1 MSVPESRPAMPTCIA
16 SGHPRVHRRGPQLR
30 PLRSSLVPHDG
41 NQRSQRTPRLVAVV
55 AGLLGLL
62 LCATVPLLP
71 VKQTTAAV
79 LWPQGSTD
87 GHATQITAPLV
98 SGAPRALDI
107 SIPCSAIATLPTD
120 GGLVLSTLPAGGVD
134 TGKDGLF
141 VRADK
146 NTVVVAFRDTVSAV
160 AQRPAVAAGACSVL
174 HIWADADVAGAD
186 FVGIPGASGML
197 PSEKKPQV
205 GGIFTDLKVAAQPGL
220 SARIDVDTRFITAPT
235 AIKKIVMVT
244 GALAVLVAIMAL
256 AVLDRHSRGSTLVN
270 WRSPIALLSRYRP
283 GAHWATWWRVGIATW
298 LADAAVIA
306 TLLLWHVIGAT
317 SSDDG
322 YNLTIAR
329 VAPKAGY
336 VANYY
341 RYFGTTEAPFDWDLA
356 VLSKLASVSTAGV
369 WMRIPATL
377 AGIVCWLIIS
387 HWVLRRLGPGRG
399 GLAANRVA
407 VFTAGAVFLAAW
419 LPFNNGL
426 RPEPLIALGVVVTW
440 MLVERAIAVRGVAP
454 AAVAIVVAMLTA
466 TLAPQGV
473 IAVAA
478 LLTGA
483 RAIARTIRRRRE
495 TDGLLAPLA
504 VLAASFS
511 LITVVGFR
519 SQTLATVAESAR
531 IKYKVGPTIAWY
543 QDWLRYYFLTVESN
557 PDGSMA
563 RRFAVLVLLLCLFG
577 MLVVLLRRG
586 GVPGLASGPAWRL
599 IGTTAVGL
607 LLLMFT
613 PTKWAVQFGAFASLA
628 GALGAVT
635 AFAFARIRL
644 PSRRNLTLYVTALL
658 FVLAWA
664 TSGINGWFYVGNYG
678 VPWFDIQPVVAIHPV
693 TTMFLTLSIL
703 TGLLAAWQHFR
714 MDYAGHTEVKDNR
727 RNRVLASTPLLVVAT
742 IMVLGEVASLAKGAA
757 VRYPLYTTA
766 KANLAALSSGLS
778 PSSCAM
784 ADDVLT
790 EPDPNVGLLQPVPGQ
805 TFGPDGPL
813 GGSNPVGFKPEGVGD
828 DLRSYPVV
836 TKPGVVNSD
845 ASPNKPNAAMSDSA
859 GTAGG
864 KGPVGVNG
872 SNVALPFGLDPARTP
887 VMGSYGENSLAATAT
902 SAWYQLPPRTP
913 DRPLVVVSATGAIWS
928 YKEDG
933 TFTYGQSLKL
943 QWGVTRPDGTTQP
956 LNEVQPIDIGPE
968 PAWRNLRFPL
978 TWAPPEANVAR
989 IVAYDPNLSADQWFA
1004 FTPPRVPVLQT
1015 LQQLIGSRTPV
1026 LMDIATAANFP
1037 CQRPFSEH
1045 LGVAELPEYRI
1056 LPNQKQLV
1064 VSSNEWGSAEGGGPF
1079 LFTEALLRASTVP
1092 TYLRNDWYRDWGAI
1106 ERYERLVPAD
1116 KAPNAVITQGR
1127 TVVNGWTRHG
1137 PIRPL
1142 P

>member
-1 MSVPESRPAMPTCIA
+1 LI
-16 SGHPRVHRRGPQLR
+16 
-30 PLRSSLVPHDG
+30 
-41 NQRSQRTPRLVAVV
+41 AVV
-55 AGLLGLL
+55 AGIAGLM
-62 LCATVPLLP
+62 LCALVPLLP
-71 VKQTTAAV
+71 VKQTTATV
-79 LWPQGSTD
+79 VWPQGTTD
-87 GHATQITAPLV
+87 GHVTQVTAPLV

-107 SIPCSAIATLPTD
+107 SIPCSAIATLPPN
-120 GGLVLSTLPAGGVD
+120 GGLVVSTLPAGGVD
-134 TGKDGLF
+134 TGKNGLF

-146 NTVVVAFRDTVSAV
+146 DVVVVAFRDTVAAV
-160 AQRPAVAAGACSVL
+160 APRPAVAAGACSVL
-174 HIWADADVAGAD
+174 HVWSDVGAAGAD
-186 FVGIPGASGML
+186 FVGIPGAAGVL

-205 GGIFTDLKVAAQPGL
+205 GGIFTDLKVPPQPGL
-220 SARIDVDTRFITAPT
+220 SARVDVDTRFITAPT
-235 AIKKIVMVT
+235 ALKKIVM
-244 GALAVLVAIMAL
+244 ALGVLSVLVAVVAM
-256 AVLDRHSRGSTLVN
+256 AVLDRRSRGGDLRVN
-270 WRSPIALLSRYRP
+270 WRSPIAWLARYRP
-283 GAHWATWWRVGIATW
+283 RAHRASWWRVGVATW
-298 LADAAVIA
+298 VADVGVIG
-306 TLLLWHVIGAT
+306 TLLVWHVIGAT

-329 VAPKAGY
+329 VAPQAGY

-341 RYFGTTEAPFDWDLA
+341 RFFGTTDAPFDWYLSL
-356 VLSKLASVSTAGV
+356 LSKFASVSTAGV

-377 AGIVCWLIIS
+377 AGIACWLIIG
-387 HWVLRRLGPGRG
+387 HCMLRRLGPGRG
-399 GLAANRVA
+399 GLGSNRVA
-407 VFTAGAVFLAAW
+407 VLTAGAVFLAAW

-426 RPEPLIALGVVVTW
+426 RPEPLIALGVLLTW
-440 MLVERAIAVRGVAP
+440 MLVERAIGLRRIAP
-454 AAVAIVVAMLTA
+454 AAVAIFVAMLSA
-466 TLAPQGV
+466 ALAPQGL

-483 RAIARTIRRRRE
+483 RAVAQAIRRRRA

-504 VLAASFS
+504 VLAASLA
-511 LITVVGFR
+511 LILVVVFR
-519 SQTLATVAESAR
+519 SETLATVAESAR

-543 QDWLRYYFLTVESN
+543 QDFLRYYFLTVESN

-586 GVPGLASGPAWRL
+586 GVPGLAAGPAWRL

-607 LLLMFT
+607 LLLTFT
-613 PTKWAVQFGAFASLA
+613 PTKWAVQFGAFAGLA

-635 AFAFARIRL
+635 AFAFARIGL
-644 PSRRNLTLYVTALL
+644 HSRRNLTLYVTALL

-678 VPWFDIQPVVAIHPV
+678 VPWYDIQPVIASHPV
-693 TTMFLTLSIL
+693 TSMFLTLSIV
-703 TGLLAAWQHFR
+703 TGLLAGWQHFR

-742 IMVLGEVASLAKGAA
+742 IMVLGEVGSLAKGA
-757 VRYPLYTTA
+757 VFRYPLYTTA
-766 KANLAALSSGLS
+766 KANLAAISSGLS
-778 PSSCAM
+778 PTSCAM
-784 ADDVLT
+784 GDDVLV
-790 EPDPNVGLLQPVPGQ
+790 EPDPNAGLLQPVPGQ
-805 TFGPDGPL
+805 QFGPAGPL
-813 GGSNPVGFKPEGVGD
+813 GGVNPVGFKPEGVGD

-845 ASPNKPNAAMSDSA
+845 ASPNKPNATMSDSA

-864 KGPVGVNG
+864 KGPAGVNG
-872 SNVALPFGLDPARTP
+872 SHVALPFGLDPARTP

-913 DRPLVVVSATGAIWS
+913 DRPLVVVSAAGAIWS

-933 TFTYGQSLKL
+933 TFTYGQQLKL
-943 QWGVTRPDGTTQP
+943 QWGVTRPDGSTQP
-956 LNEVQPIDIGPE
+956 LAEVQPIDIGPE

-989 IVAYDPNLSADQWFA
+989 IVAYDPNLSSEQWFA

-1045 LGVAELPEYRI
+1045 LGVAELPGYRI
-1056 LPNQKQLV
+1056 LPDHKQTAA
-1064 VSSNEWGSAEGGGPF
+1064 SSNGWESSEAGGPF
-1079 LFTEALLRASTVP
+1079 LFTQAMLRTSTIS
-1092 TYLRNDWYRDWGAI
+1092 TYLRGDWYRDWGSV
-1106 ERYERLVPAD
+1106 EQYFPLVPAD
-1116 KAPNAVITQGR
+1116 QAPAAVVEQGVITVR
-1127 TVVNGWTRHG
+1127 GWTRQG
-1137 PIRPL
+1137 PIRAL

>member
-1 MSVPESRPAMPTCIA
+1 MP
-16 SGHPRVHRRGPQLR
+16 Q
-30 PLRSSLVPHDG
+30 DG
-41 NQRSQRTPRLVAVV
+41 NQRSPRIPRLVAVV
-55 AGLLGLL
+55 AGLVGVL
-62 LCATVPLLP
+62 LCVSVPLLP
-71 VKQTTAAV
+71 VKQTTATV
-79 LWPQGSTD
+79 LWPQGTAD
-87 GHATQITAPLV
+87 GHVTQITAPLV
-98 SGAPRALDI
+98 SGAPRVLDI
-107 SIPCSAIATLPTD
+107 SVPCSAMATLPPG
-120 GGLVLSTLPAGGVD
+120 GGLVVSTLPAGGMD
-134 TGKDGLF
+134 NGKNGLF

-146 NTVVVAFRDTVSAV
+146 DVVVVAFRDSVAAV
-160 AQRPAVAAGACSVL
+160 AQRSAIAAGGCSVL
-174 HIWADADVAGAD
+174 HVWADAGGAHAD
-186 FVGIPGASGML
+186 FVGIPGASGIL

-205 GGIFTDLKVAAQPGL
+205 GGIFTDLKVPPQPGL
-220 SARIDVDTRFITAPT
+220 SALVDVDTRFITAPT
-235 AIKKIVMVT
+235 AVKKVVMVV
-244 GALAVLVAIMAL
+244 GVLAVLIAILAMA
-256 AVLDRHSRGSTLVN
+256 ALDRHSRGEDTFIS
-270 WRSPIALLSRYRP
+270 WRSPIAWLSRYRP
-283 GAHWATWWRVGIATW
+283 QAHRATWWRVGAVTW
-298 LADAAVIA
+298 LTDVGVIG
-306 TLLLWHVIGAT
+306 TLLLWHVIGPT

-341 RYFGTTEAPFDWDLA
+341 RYFGTTEAPFDWYLA
-356 VLSKLASVSTAGV
+356 VLAKLASVSTAGV

-377 AGIVCWLIIS
+377 AGIACWLIIG
-387 HWVLRRLGPGRG
+387 HWMLRRLGPGRG
-399 GLAANRVA
+399 GLGTNRVA
-407 VFTAGAVFLAAW
+407 VLTAGAVFLAAW

-426 RPEPLIALGVVVTW
+426 RPEPLIALGVLVTW
-440 MLVERAIAVRGVAP
+440 MLVERAIALQRLAP
-454 AAVAIVVAMLTA
+454 AAVAIIVAMLTV
-466 TLAPQGV
+466 TLAPQGL

-483 RAIARTIRRRRE
+483 RAIETIIRRRRA

-504 VLAASFS
+504 VLAASLS
-511 LITVVGFR
+511 LILVVVFR
-519 SQTLATVAESAR
+519 SETLAAVAESAR

-543 QDWLRYYFLTVESN
+543 QDWLRYYVLTVESN
-557 PDGSMA
+557 PDGSMS

-586 GVPGLASGPAWRL
+586 RVPGLASGPAWRL

-607 LLLMFT
+607 LLLTFT
-613 PTKWAVQFGAFASLA
+613 PTKWAVQFGAFAGLA

-635 AFAFARIRL
+635 AFAVARIGL
-644 PSRRNLTLYVTALL
+644 HTRRNLTLYITALL

-678 VPWFDIQPVVAIHPV
+678 VPWYDIQPVIASHPV
-693 TTMFLTLSIL
+693 TSMFLTLSIL

-714 MDYAGHTEVKDNR
+714 MDYAGHTEVKNNR

-742 IMVLGEVASLAKGAA
+742 IMVLGDIGSLAKGAA

-766 KANLAALSSGLS
+766 KANLAAITSGLS
-778 PSSCAM
+778 PTSCAM

-790 EPDPNVGLLQPVPGQ
+790 EPDPNAGMLQPGPGQ

-813 GGSNPVGFKPEGVGD
+813 GGINPIGFKPEGVGD

-836 TKPGVVNSD
+836 TKPGVVNSTG
-845 ASPNKPNAAMSDSA
+845 SPNKPNATMSDSA

-872 SNVALPFGLDPARTP
+872 SHVALPFGLDPARTP

-913 DRPLVVVSATGAIWS
+913 DRPLVVVSAAGAIWS

-933 TFTYGQSLKL
+933 TFTYGQQLKL
-943 QWGVTRPDGTTQP
+943 QWGVARPDGTTQP
-956 LNEVQPIDIGPE
+956 LAEVYPIDIGPE

-989 IVAYDPNLSADQWFA
+989 IVAYDPNLSSEQWFA

-1015 LQQLIGSRTPV
+1015 LQQLIGSHTPV
-1026 LMDIATAANFP
+1026 LMDIATAANLP

-1045 LGVAELPEYRI
+1045 LGVAELPQYRI
-1056 LPNQKQLV
+1056 LPDHKQTAA
-1064 VSSNEWGSAEGGGPF
+1064 SSNGWEAGEDGGPF
-1079 LFTEALLRASTVP
+1079 LFTQALLRTSTVS
-1092 TYLRNDWYRDWGAI
+1092 TYLRGDWYRDWGSV
-1106 ERYERLVPAD
+1106 EEYHPLVPAD
-1116 KAPNAVITQGR
+1116 QAPAAVVEQGVITVR
-1127 TVVNGWTRHG
+1127 GWSRQG
-1137 PIRPL
+1137 PIRAL

>member
-1 MSVPESRPAMPTCIA
+1 MP
-16 SGHPRVHRRGPQLR
+16 Q
-30 PLRSSLVPHDG
+30 DG
-41 NQRSQRTPRLVAVV
+41 NQRSPRIPRLIAVV
-55 AGLLGLL
+55 AGLVGLL
-62 LCATVPLLP
+62 LCASVPLLP
-71 VKQTTAAV
+71 VNQTTATV
-79 LWPQGSTD
+79 LWPQGTAD
-87 GHATQITAPLV
+87 GHVTQITAPLV
-98 SGAPRALDI
+98 SGAPRVLDI
-107 SIPCSAIATLPTD
+107 SVPCSAMATLPPG
-120 GGLVLSTLPAGGVD
+120 GGLVVSTLPTGGMD
-134 TGKDGLF
+134 NGKNGLF

-146 NTVVVAFRDTVSAV
+146 DVVVVAFRDSVAAV
-160 AQRPAVAAGACSVL
+160 AQRSAIAAGGCSVL
-174 HIWADADVAGAD
+174 HVWADAGGAHAD
-186 FVGIPGASGML
+186 FVGIPGASGIL

-205 GGIFTDLKVAAQPGL
+205 GGIFTDLKVPPQPGL
-220 SARIDVDTRFITAPT
+220 SALVDVDTRFITAPT
-235 AIKKIVMVT
+235 AVKKVVMVV
-244 GALAVLVAIMAL
+244 GVLAVLIAILAMA
-256 AVLDRHSRGSTLVN
+256 ALDRRSRGEDAFIS
-270 WRSPIALLSRYRP
+270 WRSAIAWLSRYRP
-283 GAHWATWWRVGIATW
+283 QAHRATWWRVGAVTW
-298 LADAAVIA
+298 LTDVGVIG
-306 TLLLWHVIGAT
+306 TLLLWHVIGPT

-341 RYFGTTEAPFDWDLA
+341 RYFGTTEAPFDWYLA
-356 VLSKLASVSTAGV
+356 VLAKLASVSTAGV

-377 AGIVCWLIIS
+377 AGIACWLIIG
-387 HWVLRRLGPGRG
+387 HWMLRRLGPGRG
-399 GLAANRVA
+399 GLGTNRVA
-407 VFTAGAVFLAAW
+407 VLTAGAVFLAAW

-426 RPEPLIALGVVVTW
+426 RPEPLIALGVLVTW
-440 MLVERAIAVRGVAP
+440 MLVERAIALQRLAP
-454 AAVAIVVAMLTA
+454 AAVAIIVAMLTV
-466 TLAPQGV
+466 TLAPQGL

-483 RAIARTIRRRRE
+483 RAIETIIRRRRA

-504 VLAASFS
+504 VLAASLS
-511 LITVVGFR
+511 LILVVVFR
-519 SQTLATVAESAR
+519 SETLAAVAESAR

-557 PDGSMA
+557 PDGSMS

-586 GVPGLASGPAWRL
+586 RVPGLASGPAWRL

-607 LLLMFT
+607 LLLTFT
-613 PTKWAVQFGAFASLA
+613 PTKWAVQFGVFAGLA

-635 AFAFARIRL
+635 AFAVARIGL
-644 PSRRNLTLYVTALL
+644 HTRRNLTLYITALL

-678 VPWFDIQPVVAIHPV
+678 VPWYDIQPVIASHPV
-693 TTMFLTLSIL
+693 TSMFLTLSIL

-714 MDYAGHTEVKDNR
+714 MDYAGHTEVKNNR

-742 IMVLGEVASLAKGAA
+742 IMVLGDIGSLAKGAA

-766 KANLAALSSGLS
+766 KANLAAITSGLS
-778 PSSCAM
+778 PTSCAM

-790 EPDPNVGLLQPVPGQ
+790 EPDPNAGMLQPVPGQ

-813 GGSNPVGFKPEGVGD
+813 GGINPIGFKPEGVGD

-836 TKPGVVNSD
+836 TKPGVVNSTG
-845 ASPNKPNAAMSDSA
+845 SPNKPNATMSDSA

-872 SNVALPFGLDPARTP
+872 SHVALPFGLDPARTP

-913 DRPLVVVSATGAIWS
+913 DRPLVVVSAAGAIWS

-933 TFTYGQSLKL
+933 TFTYGQQLKL
-943 QWGVTRPDGTTQP
+943 QWGVARPDGTTQP
-956 LNEVQPIDIGPE
+956 LAEVYPIDIGPE

-989 IVAYDPNLSADQWFA
+989 IVAYDPNLSSEQWFA

-1015 LQQLIGSRTPV
+1015 LQQLIGSHTPV
-1026 LMDIATAANFP
+1026 LMDIATAANLP

-1045 LGVAELPEYRI
+1045 LGVAELPQYRI
-1056 LPNQKQLV
+1056 LPDHKQTAA
-1064 VSSNEWGSAEGGGPF
+1064 SSNGWEAGEDGGPF
-1079 LFTEALLRASTVP
+1079 LFTQALLRTSTVS
-1092 TYLRNDWYRDWGAI
+1092 TYLRGDWYRDWGSV
-1106 ERYERLVPAD
+1106 EEYHPLVPAD
-1116 KAPNAVITQGR
+1116 QAPAAVVEQGVITVR
-1127 TVVNGWTRHG
+1127 GWSRQG
-1137 PIRPL
+1137 PIRAL

>member
-1 MSVPESRPAMPTCIA
+1 
-16 SGHPRVHRRGPQLR
+16 
-30 PLRSSLVPHDG
+30 
-41 NQRSQRTPRLVAVV
+41 LVAVV

-62 LCATVPLLP
+62 LCVIVQLLP
-71 VKQTTAAV
+71 VKQTTATV
-79 LWPQGSTD
+79 LWPQSTAH
-87 GHATQITAPLV
+87 GHVTQVTAPLV

-107 SIPCSAIATLPTD
+107 SIPCSAIATLPAD

-134 TGKDGLF
+134 TGKNGLF

-146 NTVVVAFRDTVSAV
+146 NAVVVAFRDTVAAV
-160 AQRPAVAAGACSVL
+160 AQRSAVAAGACSVL
-174 HIWADADVAGAD
+174 HIWADAGVAAAD

-205 GGIFTDLKVAAQPGL
+205 GGIFTDLKVPAQPGL
-220 SARIDVDTRFITAPT
+220 SARIDIDTRFITAPT
-235 AIKKIVMVT
+235 ATKKIAMGT

-270 WRSPIALLSRYRP
+270 WRSPIAWLSRYRP

-298 LADAAVIA
+298 LADAGVIA

-336 VANYY
+336 IANYY
-341 RYFGTTEAPFDWDLA
+341 RYFGTTEAPFDWYLA
-356 VLSKLASVSTAGV
+356 VLSKFASVSTAGV

-377 AGIVCWLIIS
+377 AGILCWLIIS

-426 RPEPLIALGVVVTW
+426 RPEPLIALGVLVTW
-440 MLVERAIAVRGVAP
+440 MLVERAIALRRLAP
-454 AAVAIVVAMLTA
+454 AAVAIIVALLTA
-466 TLAPQGV
+466 TLAPQGL

-478 LLTGA
+478 LLAGA
-483 RAIARTIRRRRE
+483 RANAQAIRRRRE
-495 TDGLLAPLA
+495 TNGLLAPLA
-504 VLAASFS
+504 VLAASLS
-511 LITVVGFR
+511 LILVVVFR
-519 SQTLATVAESAR
+519 NETLAAVAESAR

-543 QDWLRYYFLTVESN
+543 QDFLRYYFLTVESN
-557 PDGSMA
+557 PDGSMT
-563 RRFAVLVLLLCLFG
+563 RRFAVLALLLCLFG
-577 MLVVLLRRG
+577 MIVVLLRRG

-599 IGTTAVGL
+599 IGTTALGL
-607 LLLMFT
+607 LLLTFT
-613 PTKWAVQFGAFASLA
+613 PTKWAVQFGAFAGLA

-635 AFAFARIRL
+635 AFAFARIGL
-644 PSRRNLTLYVTALL
+644 HSRRNLTLYVTALL

-664 TSGINGWFYVGNYG
+664 TSGVNGWFYVGNYG
-678 VPWFDIQPVVAIHPV
+678 VPWFDIEPVIASHPV
-693 TTMFLTLSIL
+693 TSMFLTLSIL

-714 MDYAGHTEVKDNR
+714 MDYAGHVEVKDNR

-742 IMVLGEVASLAKGAA
+742 IMVLGEVGSLAKGA
-757 VRYPLYTTA
+757 VFRYPLYTTA
-766 KANLAALSSGLS
+766 KANLAAIASGLS
-778 PSSCAM
+778 PTSCAM
-784 ADDVLT
+784 GDDVLA
-790 EPDPNVGLLQPVPGQ
+790 EPDPKAGLLQPVPRQ
-805 TFGPDGPL
+805 SFGPDGPL
-813 GGSNPVGFKPEGVGD
+813 GGINPVGFKPEGVGD

-872 SNVALPFGLDPARTP
+872 SHAALPFGLDPARTP

-902 SAWYQLPPRTP
+902 SAWYQLPPRSP
-913 DRPLVVVSATGAIWS
+913 DRPLVVVSAAGAIWS

-943 QWGVTRPDGTTQP
+943 QWGVARPDGTTQP
-956 LNEVQPIDIGPE
+956 LAEVQPIDIGPE

-1015 LQQLIGSRTPV
+1015 LQQLIGSHTPV

-1045 LGVAELPEYRI
+1045 LGVAELPQYRL
-1056 LPNQKQLV
+1056 LPDHKQTAA
-1064 VSSNEWGSAEGGGPF
+1064 SSNGWQASEAGGPF
-1079 LFTEALLRASTVP
+1079 LFTQALLRTSTIS
-1092 TYLRNDWYRDWGAI
+1092 TYLRGDWYRDWGSV
-1106 ERYERLVPAD
+1106 EQYFPLVPTD
-1116 KAPNAVITQGR
+1116 QAPAAVVEHGVIT
-1127 TVVNGWTRHG
+1127 VHGWSRQG
-1137 PIRPL
+1137 PIRAL

>member
-1 MSVPESRPAMPTCIA
+1 M
-16 SGHPRVHRRGPQLR
+16 
-30 PLRSSLVPHDG
+30 PHDDD
-41 NQRSQRTPRLVAVV
+41 QRSQRIPRLVAVV
-55 AGLLGLL
+55 AGLVGLL
-62 LCATVPLLP
+62 LCVLVPLLP
-71 VKQTTAAV
+71 VKQTTATV
-79 LWPQGSTD
+79 LWPQGTED
-87 GHATQITAPLV
+87 GHVTQITAPLV

-107 SIPCSAIATLPTD
+107 SIPCAAIATLPAG
-120 GGLVLSTLPAGGVD
+120 GGLVVSTLPAGGMD
-134 TGKDGLF
+134 AGKNGLF

-146 NTVVVAFRDTVSAV
+146 DLVVVAFRDTVA
-160 AQRPAVAAGACSVL
+160 AAAPRPAVAGGACSVL
-174 HIWADADVAGAD
+174 HAWADAGAAGAE
-186 FVGIPGASGML
+186 FVGMPGASGIL

-205 GGIFTDLKVAAQPGL
+205 GGIFTDLKVLAQPGL
-220 SARIDVDTRFITAPT
+220 SARVDIDTRFITAPT
-235 AIKKIVMVT
+235 ALKQLAMGV
-244 GALAVLVAIMAL
+244 GALAVLTAVIAL
-256 AVLDRHSRGSTLVN
+256 AALDRRSRGGGTLVN
-270 WRSPIALLSRYRP
+270 WRSPIAWLSRYRP
-283 GAHWATWWRVGIATW
+283 RARWNSWRRVGIATW
-298 LADAAVIA
+298 IADAGVIA

-336 VANYY
+336 IADYY
-341 RYFGTTEAPFDWDLA
+341 RYFGTTDAPFDWYLGL
-356 VLSKLASVSTAGV
+356 LSRLASVSTAGV
-369 WMRIPATL
+369 WMRLPATL
-377 AGIVCWLIIS
+377 AGMACWLVIS
-387 HWVLRRLGPGRG
+387 HLILRRLGPGRG

-426 RPEPLIALGVVVTW
+426 RPEPLIALGVLITW
-440 MLVERAIAVRGVAP
+440 ILVERAIALQHLAP
-454 AAVAIVVAMLTA
+454 AAVAIFVALLTA
-466 TLAPQGV
+466 TLAPQGL

-483 RAIARTIRRRRE
+483 RAVAQTIRRRRA

-504 VLAASFS
+504 VLGASLS
-511 LITVVGFR
+511 LITVVVFR

-577 MLVVLLRRG
+577 MLVILLRRG
-586 GVPGLASGPAWRL
+586 GVPGVASGPAWRL

-607 LLLMFT
+607 LLLTFT
-613 PTKWAVQFGAFASLA
+613 PTKWAVQFGAFAGLA

-635 AFAFARIRL
+635 AFALARIGL
-644 PSRRNLTLYVTALL
+644 HNRRNLTLYVTALL
-658 FVLAWA
+658 FVLAVA

-678 VPWFDIQPVVAIHPV
+678 VPWYDIQPVVASHPV
-693 TTMFLTLSIL
+693 TSMFLTLSIL

-714 MDYAGHTEVKDNR
+714 MDYAGHTEVKDSR

-742 IMVLGEVASLAKGAA
+742 IMVVGEVASLTKGA
-757 VRYPLYTTA
+757 VFRYPLYTTG
-766 KANLAALSSGLS
+766 KANLAAISSGLS
-778 PSSCAM
+778 PASCAM
-784 ADDVLT
+784 ADAVLT
-790 EPDPNVGLLQPVPGQ
+790 EPDPNAGMLQPAPGQ

-813 GGSNPVGFKPEGVGD
+813 GGANPVGFKPDGVGD

-864 KGPVGVNG
+864 KGPAGVNG
-872 SNVALPFGLDPARTP
+872 SHAALPFGLDPARTP

-913 DRPLVVVSATGAIWS
+913 DRPIVVVSASGAIWS

-943 QWGVTRPDGTTQP
+943 QWGVARPDGSTQP
-956 LNEVQPIDIGPE
+956 LAEVQPIDIGPE

-989 IVAYDPNLSADQWFA
+989 IVAYDPNLSSDQWFA
-1004 FTPPRVPVLQT
+1004 FTPPRVPVLRT
-1015 LQQLIGSRTPV
+1015 LQQLMGSRTPV

-1045 LGVAELPEYRI
+1045 LGVAELPQYRI
-1056 LPNQKQLV
+1056 LPDHKQTAS
-1064 VSSNEWGSAEGGGPF
+1064 SSNGWQAGEAGGPF
-1079 LFTEALLRASTVP
+1079 LFLQTMLRTSTVA
-1092 TYLRNDWYRDWGAI
+1092 TYLRGDWYRDWGSV
-1106 ERYERLVPAD
+1106 EQYVRLVPAD
-1116 KAPNAVITQGR
+1116 QAPDAVIEQGVM
-1127 TVVNGWTRHG
+1127 TVHGWSRQG
-1137 PIRPL
+1137 PIRAL

>member
-1 MSVPESRPAMPTCIA
+1 M
-16 SGHPRVHRRGPQLR
+16 
-30 PLRSSLVPHDG
+30 PHDG
-41 NQRSQRTPRLVAVV
+41 NQRSQRIPRLIAAA
-55 AGLLGLL
+55 AGLAGLL
-62 LCATVPLLP
+62 LCLTVPLLP
-71 VKQTTAAV
+71 VKQTTATI
-79 LWPQGSTD
+79 LWPQATAQGPA
-87 GHATQITAPLV
+87 GQVTQITAPLV

-107 SIPCSAIATLPTD
+107 SIPCSAMATLPSS
-120 GGLVLSTLPAGGVD
+120 GGLVVSTLPASGVD
-134 TGKDGLF
+134 TGKNGLF
-141 VRADK
+141 VRANKDV
-146 NTVVVAFRDTVSAV
+146 VVVAFRDTVAAV
-160 AQRPAVAAGACSVL
+160 AKRSAVAAGACSVL
-174 HIWADADVAGAD
+174 HLWADAGATGAD
-186 FVGIPGASGML
+186 FVGIPGASGIL
-197 PSEKKPQV
+197 PPEKKPQV
-205 GGIFTDLKVAAQPGL
+205 GGIFTDLKVPPQPGL

-235 AIKKIVMVT
+235 ALKKVVMVA
-244 GALAVLVAIMAL
+244 GVLAVLVAVLAMA
-256 AVLDRHSRGSTLVN
+256 ALDRRSRGGELLVN
-270 WRSPIALLSRYRP
+270 WRSPIARLSRYRP
-283 GAHWATWWRVGIATW
+283 RVRWASCWRVGPATW
-298 LADAAVIA
+298 LADAGVIA
-306 TLLLWHVIGAT
+306 ALLVWHVIGAT

-336 VANYY
+336 VANYF
-341 RYFGTTEAPFDWDLA
+341 RYFGTTEAPFDWYLA
-356 VLSKLASVSTAGV
+356 VLAKLASVSTAGV

-377 AGIVCWLIIS
+377 AGIACWLVIG
-387 HWVLRRLGPGRG
+387 HWALRRLGPGRG
-399 GLAANRVA
+399 GLAANRAA
-407 VFTAGAVFLAAW
+407 VFTAGAVFVAAW

-426 RPEPLIALGVVVTW
+426 RPEPLIALGVLVTW
-440 MLVERAIAVRGVAP
+440 MLVERAIALRRVAP
-454 AAVAIVVAMLTA
+454 AAVAIVVAMLAA
-466 TLAPQGV
+466 TLAPQGL

-483 RAIARTIRRRRE
+483 RAVARIIRHRRT

-504 VLAASFS
+504 VLAASLS
-511 LITVVGFR
+511 LITVVVFR
-519 SQTLATVAESAR
+519 SQTLATVAESWR

-577 MLVVLLRRG
+577 MLVILLRRG
-586 GVPGLASGPAWRL
+586 RVPGLASGPAWRL
-599 IGTTAVGL
+599 LGTTAIGL
-607 LLLMFT
+607 LLLTFT
-613 PTKWAVQFGAFASLA
+613 PTKWAVQFGAFAGLA

-635 AFAFARIRL
+635 AFACARIGL
-644 PSRRNLTLYVTALL
+644 HSRRNLTLYVTALL
-658 FVLAWA
+658 FVLAVA

-678 VPWFDIQPVVAIHPV
+678 VPWFDIQPVIASHPV
-693 TTMFLTLSIL
+693 TSMFLTLSIL
-703 TGLLAAWQHFR
+703 TGLLAAWYHFR

-742 IMVLGEVASLAKGAA
+742 IMVLGEVGSLAKGAA

-778 PSSCAM
+778 LTSCAM
-784 ADDVLT
+784 ADDVLA
-790 EPDPNVGLLQPVPGQ
+790 EPDPNAGMLQPVPGQ

-813 GGSNPVGFKPEGVGD
+813 GGVNPVGFKPDGVGD

-872 SNVALPFGLDPARTP
+872 SHAALPFGLDPARTP

-902 SAWYQLPPRTP
+902 SAWYQLPPRSP
-913 DRPLVVVSATGAIWS
+913 DRPLVVVSASGAIWS

-933 TFTYGQSLKL
+933 TFTYGQQLKL
-943 QWGVTRPDGTTQP
+943 QWGHRDLARPDGTTQP
-956 LNEVQPIDIGPE
+956 LAEVQPIDIGPE

-989 IVAYDPNLSADQWFA
+989 IVAYDPNLSSDQWFA

-1015 LQQLIGSRTPV
+1015 LQQLMGSHTPV

-1045 LGVAELPEYRI
+1045 LGVAELPHYRI
-1056 LPNQKQLV
+1056 LPDHKQTAA
-1064 VSSNEWGSAEGGGPF
+1064 SSNGWEAGEAGGPF
-1079 LFTEALLRASTVP
+1079 LFTQALLRTSTVS
-1092 TYLRNDWYRDWGAI
+1092 TYLRGDWYRDWGSV
-1106 ERYERLVPAD
+1106 EQYYPLVPAND
-1116 KAPNAVITQGR
+1116 APAAAIEQGVIT
-1127 TVVNGWTRHG
+1127 VPGWSRQG
-1137 PIRPL
+1137 PIRAL